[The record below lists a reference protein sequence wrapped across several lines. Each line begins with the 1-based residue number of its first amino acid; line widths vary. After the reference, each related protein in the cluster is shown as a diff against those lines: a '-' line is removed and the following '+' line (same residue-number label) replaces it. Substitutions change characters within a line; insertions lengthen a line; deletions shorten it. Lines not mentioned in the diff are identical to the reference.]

1 LPGLSDLISRLPFA
15 AEWNALALPAEGA
28 ACDPQSV
35 ATRLAMYRL
44 LVERGE
50 VRGAQSP
57 FWGYAA
63 QLTWQ
68 SRSGRL
74 GTGPIDGWW
83 GACNYSLS
91 VVPYRAAEQLAIV
104 PSLRFPT
111 PPPIYAPALSAWRHA
126 LLMPADDLDAM
137 RLAVWRA
144 HLTSIEAAVR
154 AHRAERRAM
163 PPAEQRFAR
172 GWVRMVE
179 LFGAAGWRT
188 DLEHLAEHGT
198 GALPPRILDGDLSG
212 FSKPESRTVAQVFA
226 LADRPRWRWALDTAM
241 WRWMMRKPASRAEAS
256 TVLGALL
263 GRAPLADRL
272 RTLARQLF

>member
-1 LPGLSDLISRLPFA
+1 MQDLVGRLPFA
-15 AEWNALALPAEGA
+15 QEWNALALPGEGA
-28 ACDPQSV
+28 VCDPQSV
-35 ATRLAMYRL
+35 TTRLAMYRL

-50 VRGAQSP
+50 VRGSLSP

-63 QLTWQ
+63 QLMWQ
-68 SRSGRL
+68 QRSGRL
-74 GTGPIDGWW
+74 GNGAIDPDSWW

-111 PPPIYAPALSAWRHA
+111 PPAIYAPALSAWRHA

-144 HLTSIEAAVR
+144 HLTSIETAVR
-154 AHRAERRAM
+154 AHRAARRRM
-163 PPAEQRFAR
+163 PRAEQRFAR

-198 GALPPRILDGDLSG
+198 GALPPRILDGDLSD
-212 FSKPESRTVAQVFA
+212 FARPEARTVAQVFA
-226 LADRPRWRWALDTAM
+226 LADRPLWRWSLDTAV
-241 WRWMMRKPASRAEAS
+241 WRWLMRRPSGRAESA

-263 GRAPLADRL
+263 GRAPLGARV
-272 RTLARQLF
+272 RVLARQLF